1 MLIKLG
7 WVAALCHNIL
17 AVTELFVLF
26 VTFIFS
32 ALPLPD
38 MLLLNLVPST
48 SDKLGWDPK
57 WGSVLNIYQELTDL
71 NA

>member
-38 MLLLNLVPST
+38 MLLLNLGPRT

-57 WGSVLNIYQELTDL
+57 WGSVLNISQ
-71 NA
+71 